1 MSFSSDTK
9 NELARLTPDKK
20 CCILAEIAAFIRFC
34 GKLRLAGG
42 GKFTIVLTTEIPAV
56 ARRFNTLIKNYFN
69 VETILEVGRGNTLK
83 KRRYYSITI
92 GPGELSQQILR
103 ETGILMI
110 REGVNYLTDG
120 IYDGLIKTK
129 CCRKSYLRGAF
140 LAAGTMTNP
149 EKAYQ
154 FEIVCATET
163 LAADMRR
170 LINTFVDLHAKKVLR
185 KSDYVVYVKE
195 SGQILDL
202 LAIMGA
208 HSQYFAFE
216 DVRFKKELR
225 NEANRQSNCDQANID
240 KALSAA
246 GRQIENIEKVGIGN
260 LPAKLQEIAL
270 LRLENPYISLTELGE
285 MLTPPLK
292 KSGVSHRMKRIE
304 ELAKKG

>member
-69 VETILEVGRGNTLK
+69 VETAIEVGQGNTLK
-83 KRRYYSITI
+83 KRKYYSITI
-92 GPGELSQQILR
+92 GPEELSEQILR

-110 REGVNYLTDG
+110 REGMNYLTDG
-120 IYDGLIKTK
+120 IYDGLIRTK

-140 LAAGTMTNP
+140 LAAGTMTHP
-149 EKAYQ
+149 EKGYQ
-154 FEIVCATET
+154 FEIVCGTDILATDT
-163 LAADMRR
+163 RR
-170 LINTFVDLHAKKVLR
+170 LINTFVDLHAKKVIR
-185 KSDYVVYVKE
+185 KKEYVVYVKE

-208 HSQYFAFE
+208 HSQYFIFE

-225 NEANRQSNCDQANID
+225 NEANRLSNCDQANID

-246 GRQIENIEKVGIGN
+246 GRQIENIEKIGVDN
-260 LPAKLQEIAL
+260 LPKRLQEIAV
-270 LRLENPYISLTELGE
+270 LRLDNPDVSLTELGE
-285 MLTPPLK
+285 MLDPPLK
-292 KSGVSHRMKRIE
+292 KSGVNHRMKRIE
-304 ELAKKG
+304 DLAKKG

>member
-69 VETILEVGRGNTLK
+69 VETTLEVGRGNTLK

-140 LAAGTMTNP
+140 LAAGTMSNP

-154 FEIVCATET
+154 FEIVCGTET
-163 LAADMRR
+163 LATDMRR

-185 KSDYVVYVKE
+185 KNDYVVYVKE